1 MKNLKILVS
10 NFFIVGLREENK
22 YFKKYTLFVTTVR
35 SIPQKKKKLEIKD
48 CISEKRPGKK
58 KTPAIEHA

>member
-1 MKNLKILVS
+1 MKNLKILLS

-35 SIPQKKKKLEIKD
+35 SIPQKKNWKLKIV
-48 CISEKRPGKK
+48 
-58 KTPAIEHA
+58 